1 MVFKQCKVVSCT
13 QAFPL
18 SEMMNVLFLRQLV
31 HAYIHTKHYRESQGL
46 SNTQNWGWIGVLRMG
61 GQLLIH

>member
-46 SNTQNWGWIGVLRMG
+46 SNTQNWG
-61 GQLLIH
+61 